1 MPTRYAGSCHCGD
14 VAFEAEGEITE
25 LLECN
30 CSICSRKG
38 SLLWFVAR
46 DRFRLKTP
54 EDRLAT
60 YEFNRHL
67 ISHKFCKRCGIQPF
81 SFATDQKG
89 NKMAAVNARTLES
102 IDLSGWPKKQ
112 FNGRAL

>member
-14 VAFEAEGEITE
+14 VAFEAEGEISE

-38 SLLWFVAR
+38 SLLWFIPR
-46 DRFRLKTP
+46 QRFRLKTP
-54 EDRLAT
+54 EERLAT
-60 YEFNRHL
+60 YQFNRHR

-81 SFATDQKG
+81 AFATDPKG
-89 NKMAAVNARTLES
+89 NEMAAINVRTLEGVNLT
-102 IDLSGWPKKQ
+102 DFPKKA
-112 FNGRAL
+112 FNGKAL

>member
-1 MPTRYAGSCHCGD
+1 MPTKYAGSCHCGD
-14 VAFEAEGEITE
+14 VAFEAEGEIPE

-30 CSICSRKG
+30 CSICSR
-38 SLLWFVAR
+38 
-46 DRFRLKTP
+46 
-54 EDRLAT
+54 
-60 YEFNRHL
+60 FNRHL

-89 NKMAAVNARTLES
+89 NKMAAVNARTLEG
-102 IDLSGWPKKQ
+102 IDLSGLPKRE